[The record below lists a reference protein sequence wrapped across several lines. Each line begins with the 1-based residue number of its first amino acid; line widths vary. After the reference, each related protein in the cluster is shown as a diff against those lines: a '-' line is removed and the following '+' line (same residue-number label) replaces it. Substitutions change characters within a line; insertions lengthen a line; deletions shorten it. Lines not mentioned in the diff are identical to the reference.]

1 MDSKSYSLTIAGKE
15 CLESGVHKAV
25 IFKDV
30 LELAFF
36 ENDQL
41 IKTASLAPDR
51 ASFFRTID
59 ATKAKIKLICKRL
72 GIDET
77 QLIYKDES
85 LATPEKLIYKALILA
100 KMIYTMLIPIQ
111 WVIVFKHQND
121 QKWRKIIPDSSVFQA
136 DPFLVYKNEKYYVF
150 YEELKFE
157 DYHGYLKA
165 AELDVENGKLIN
177 NKIILK
183 LDYHLSFPNVF
194 EENGTFY
201 MIPESGESHS
211 VDIFECT
218 DFPYVWQ
225 KKQTLI
231 DNIQA
236 VDTTPLKTKD
246 GNWYLFTSEIVEG
259 ASCDDE
265 LTIYKSTDLLNQ
277 PFTKL
282 YQDPV
287 ISDVTNARMAGHFIQ
302 REGEI
307 IRVSQNCGKRYGY
320 QANLNKVI
328 QIEDGYQEELIETI
342 KPSQGALGFHT
353 YNQAHEI
360 IIGDMEIALFDWYS
374 LKRFVGGNLRRLFEI
389 ILGKNN
395 SSKN

>member
-1 MDSKSYSLTIAGKE
+1 MDTQTYTLRIAGKNN
-15 CLESGVHKAV
+15 LESGAHKAV
-25 IFKDV
+25 IFDDT

-36 ENDQL
+36 KNGKL
-41 IKTASLAPDR
+41 IKTANLAPDR
-51 ASFFRTID
+51 ASFYRTLE

-72 GIDET
+72 DIDESQLSYDT
-77 QLIYKDES
+77 QD
-85 LATPEKLIYKALILA
+85 LATSQKVIYKALILA

-111 WVIVFKHQND
+111 WVIVYKHQHD
-121 QKWRKIIPDSSVFQA
+121 KKWRKIIPDSSVFQA
-136 DPFLVYKNEKYYVF
+136 DPFIVYKNDKYYVF

-157 DYHGYLKA
+157 DYHGYLRA
-165 AELDVENGKLIN
+165 AELDVKNGKLIN
-177 NKIILK
+177 DKIILK

-194 EENGTFY
+194 EENDTFY
-201 MIPESGESHS
+201 MIPESADSRS
-211 VDIFECT
+211 VDLFECT
-218 DFPYVWQ
+218 EFPYVWQ

-236 VDTTPLKTKD
+236 VDTTPLKTKE
-246 GNWYLFTSEIVEG
+246 GWYLFTSEIVDG

-265 LTIYKSTDLLNQ
+265 LSIYKSNDLFNQ

-282 YQDPV
+282 YQDPI
-287 ISDVTNARMAGHFIQ
+287 ISDVTNARMAGHFIK
-302 REGEI
+302 RNGEI
-307 IRVSQNCGKRYGY
+307 LRVAQNCGKRYGY
-320 QANLNKVI
+320 LANLNKVL
-328 QIEDGYQEELIETI
+328 QIEDGYREELLETI

-360 IIGDMEIALFDWYS
+360 IIGDIEIARFDWYS

-395 SSKN
+395 SSKD